1 MGFVGSVRR
10 ALAIPMLLAA
20 AAPAAPAWDEAVHR
34 AVARVAHE
42 RLTPEAERR
51 HRLLMGVG
59 AKLEDVAGWADEII
73 PERPETE
80 AWHSITIPPD
90 ATEIDLDR
98 DCPVG
103 DCAPV
108 KVRECVGIVR
118 LAHKSKPEI
127 REAFQFLVNLA
138 ADMHNPLNAGYPPG
152 GGGDVMQVVL
162 DGRPMTLHEAWNGA
176 LLGTAD
182 VDELADRI
190 RGYITAESAREW
202 SAGTIKG
209 WTWET
214 HLTAVRVAYSGL
226 PDGDSKPLDEEYVR
240 QARGAAEL
248 QLAKAAVR
256 LAALLNETW
265 LQ

>member
-1 MGFVGSVRR
+1 
-10 ALAIPMLLAA
+10 MLLAA
-20 AAPAAPAWDEAVHR
+20 AAPQAWGWNELVHR

-59 AKLEDVAGWADEII
+59 SKLEDVAGWADQII
-73 PERPETE
+73 EERPETE

-103 DCAPV
+103 DCSPV

-118 LAHKSKPEI
+118 LAFKTKPEI
-127 REAFQFLVNLA
+127 IEAFQFLVSLTV
-138 ADMHNPLNAGYPPG
+138 DLHHPLNAGYPPG
-152 GGGDVMQVVL
+152 GGGDVVPVVL
-162 DGRPMTLHEAWNGA
+162 EGRDMRLRHAWDGPI
-176 LLGTAD
+176 LGDDDD
-182 VDELADRI
+182 VDALADRI
-190 RGYITAESAREW
+190 RSHITSENAREW
-202 SAGTIKG
+202 SRGTLKD

-214 HLTAVRVAYSGL
+214 HLTAVRVAYGGL
-226 PDGDSKPLDEEYVR
+226 PQGSPKKLDEAYIR
-240 QARGAAEL
+240 QARTAAEI